1 MTVDMQ
7 SKKYLIQ
14 GEFYMNK
21 KEISFI
27 YMQPLTTKELI
38 NLIGTNK

>member
-7 SKKYLIQ
+7 SKIFTAGRILY
-14 GEFYMNK
+14 EK